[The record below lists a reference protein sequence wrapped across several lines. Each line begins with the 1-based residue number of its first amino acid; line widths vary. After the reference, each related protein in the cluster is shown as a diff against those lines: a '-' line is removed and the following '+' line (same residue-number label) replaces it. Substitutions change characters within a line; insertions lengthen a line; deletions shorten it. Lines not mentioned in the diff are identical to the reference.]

1 MAIWILRP
9 GDQNQYLEGWLAEN
23 RIYLPLPDVSGDL
36 RDIDDVQVMGTTL
49 AGMSPASDERAVLAQ
64 TKVAWAFLR
73 WVSLGD
79 MVIVASREPEDAI
92 QIGEVESVCQYSD
105 EEGGLSHFR
114 EVNWLAVNVAR
125 SIVHPEV
132 ASVFRAAG
140 DLFQLRR
147 EADQA
152 HIKVLNQNN
161 WEPLPTRLRYT
172 GRDEADPNQPVAKET
187 PVGIQ
192 QVDAEHLT
200 WDLLAEQA
208 IVEQEPLRARRL
220 LYAIAVSVVMLV
232 VWSSW
237 AEVDIV

>member
-49 AGMSPASDERAVLAQ
+49 AAMAPDSGEQAVLGQ

-73 WVSLGD
+73 WVAVGD
-79 MVIVASREPEDAI
+79 MVIVASREAEDAI

-132 ASVFRAAG
+132 ASVF
-140 DLFQLRR
+140 
-147 EADQA
+147 
-152 HIKVLNQNN
+152 
-161 WEPLPTRLRYT
+161 
-172 GRDEADPNQPVAKET
+172 
-187 PVGIQ
+187 
-192 QVDAEHLT
+192 
-200 WDLLAEQA
+200 
-208 IVEQEPLRARRL
+208 
-220 LYAIAVSVVMLV
+220 
-232 VWSSW
+232 
-237 AEVDIV
+237 